1 MQRTTFLFCLLILL
15 SIGGC
20 KKNSICDN
28 NFRANISGVSD
39 ILICFSIGRLDS
51 NTLTLESLRPNQTL
65 DSKYDIDLRC
75 NKQTGVH
82 QLDSTNTNQYFIL
95 YENYWGDKK
104 TYSTYRSGDHI
115 TMTITSINDDAKIIS
130 GTLSGSISEI
140 DSLNDIVQITNASFK
155 SKYD

>member
-1 MQRTTFLFCLLILL
+1 MQRTTFLCCLLTLL

-28 NFRANISGVSD
+28 NFRASISGVGD
-39 ILICFSIGRLDS
+39 IQICFSIGRLDS
-51 NTLTLESLRPNQTL
+51 INFTLESLRPNQTL

-82 QLDSTNTNQYFIL
+82 QLDSANTNQYFIL

-115 TMTITSINDDAKIIS
+115 TMTITTINDDAKTIS

-140 DSLNDIVQITNASFK
+140 DSASDIIQISNASFK
-155 SKYD
+155 SIYD